1 MSVKCSYGPA
11 MNDFDFLDGT
21 WDVWSGTAAESPRW
35 EQFFSLDE
43 GTSWIHNWTMD
54 FTRRP

>member
-1 MSVKCSYGPA
+1 